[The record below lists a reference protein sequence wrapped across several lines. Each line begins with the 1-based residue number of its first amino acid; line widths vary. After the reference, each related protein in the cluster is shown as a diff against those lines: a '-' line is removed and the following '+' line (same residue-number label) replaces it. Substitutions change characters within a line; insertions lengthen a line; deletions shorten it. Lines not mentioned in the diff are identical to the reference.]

1 MKRRVL
7 VGAIAL
13 AVAFAAIPTHMV
25 CAEMPADTSTAS
37 AAIDQGGSIAEEITP
52 SADGCVIDS
61 PGIYHVLAGSSDA
74 STDRSIITVTTTD
87 PVLIKFVGDV
97 SFNSSRPL
105 IDVCENGDVS
115 IGAAGYSVVNTGSG
129 NESNVV
135 MCRQGSTVKVE
146 GGTFQAS
153 GEAAVLYGY
162 GRREIKLYVGEGT
175 TVKSA
180 GVGEQAGPTI
190 LMSNGSVYLLGGTFD
205 NGVSTREA
213 VRARAVNMSGGTI
226 TAQSKQGVGISGT
239 SVTMTGGTIENFGKG
254 IEPIGG
260 GSKIK
265 VGGTAS
271 FGNVDNDVWL
281 IKGMKFELADDF
293 TGKLS
298 VGTADEIAAGDR
310 RQITQEGTPFAM
322 LDHVTA
328 ANSACTVG
336 YDPNGQF
343 LYLTGIPQ
351 SAGDSEGDNGGA
363 AASGDQNP
371 SALTPAGETP
381 VASAP
386 SATMPAPAKA
396 AATGKASGPLAA
408 TGDASD
414 PVLCAGIAAGGLA
427 LIAAGI
433 IIADCK
439 KKRNR

>member
-7 VGAIAL
+7 VGVFAL
-13 AVAFAAIPTHMV
+13 AVAFVAIPTRMV
-25 CAEMPADTSTAS
+25 CAETPVDTATAS
-37 AAIDQGGSIAEEITP
+37 AAIDQDGSIAEEITP

-61 PGIYHVLAGSSDA
+61 PGIYHVLAGSSNT
-74 STDRSIITVTTTD
+74 STDRSIITVATTD

-180 GVGEQAGPTI
+180 GVGEQAGSTI

-239 SVTMTGGTIENFGKG
+239 SVTMTGGTIENFEKG

-298 VGTADEIAAGDR
+298 VGTADEIAVGDK

-328 ANSACTVG
+328 ASSACAVG
-336 YDPNGQF
+336 YNPNEQF

-351 SAGDSEGDNGGA
+351 AAGDPEAGDGDGT
-363 AASGDQNP
+363 ASVDRNP
-371 SALTPAGETP
+371 SRSTPTDD
-381 VASAP
+381 AP
-386 SATMPAPAKA
+386 STKAPGTVKP
-396 AATGKASGPLAA
+396 AATGKVTSGPLTA

-439 KKRNR
+439 KKRDR